1 MPQVFVPTYLG
12 SDMKMLKLSSIADYE
27 TLPITK
33 WKIKQPNPDDVIREN
48 PMMTGKVEKNKFY
61 F

>member
-1 MPQVFVPTYLG
+1 
-12 SDMKMLKLSSIADYE
+12 MLKLSSIADYE

-48 PMMTGKVEKNKFY
+48 PMMTGKVEKNKLFL
-61 F
+61 